1 MNKKELGE
9 LRRRFRADRSAISRV
24 YGCFVNCNGEIVSD
38 LDISLGMTS
47 QETAEKYLGFL
58 KKSLSGGLGKNL
70 VDISFSTQQ
79 VMDSP
84 EHRLLTTLRKSR
96 LQDEQAR
103 QAFYQQVISSA
114 PVEGNYLIL
123 LAHDAY
129 DVPHHGEDGELDA
142 EGSDQVFSYIVC
154 AVCPIKD
161 GKTELGYFPGE
172 NAFRCVSG
180 QTVAQP
186 ELGFLFPAF
195 DDRAANIYHA
205 LLYSRDTEE
214 LPQSFLDAI
223 FHTQPPLS
231 AGEQKE
237 NFRGALV
244 ESLGEECHM
253 DVLQTLHQQ
262 LAERVEE
269 HKQSKDPEPLAMT
282 AGEIAGI
289 LEDCGVSQPHAEAFR
304 EICTQQF
311 GPDATLQPD
320 NLIDTKKVELKTTQA
335 TISLDPE
342 TCSMVQERIIDG
354 RRYLL
359 IPVGEGLELNG
370 LPIRVKRPGQE
381 PSANT

>member
-24 YGCFVNCNGEIVSD
+24 YGCFVNCNREIVSD

-161 GKTELGYFPGE
+161 GKTELGYSPERTPSAASPARRWPSPRWAFSSRPLTTGRPTSTTPCSIPGTRKSSPR
-172 NAFRCVSG
+172 AFWMPSS
-180 QTVAQP
+180 TP
-186 ELGFLFPAF
+186 
-195 DDRAANIYHA
+195 
-205 LLYSRDTEE
+205 SR
-214 LPQSFLDAI
+214 PC
-223 FHTQPPLS
+223 PPGS
-231 AGEQKE
+231 
-237 NFRGALV
+237 RRRTSGALWWRPWGR
-244 ESLGEECHM
+244 S
-253 DVLQTLHQQ
+253 
-262 LAERVEE
+262 
-269 HKQSKDPEPLAMT
+269 
-282 AGEIAGI
+282 
-289 LEDCGVSQPHAEAFR
+289 
-304 EICTQQF
+304 
-311 GPDATLQPD
+311 ATW
-320 NLIDTKKVELKTTQA
+320 
-335 TISLDPE
+335 
-342 TCSMVQERIIDG
+342 TCS
-354 RRYLL
+354 RRSTSSW
-359 IPVGEGLELNG
+359 PNG
-370 LPIRVKRPGQE
+370 WRSTSRARTRSLWP
-381 PSANT
+381 